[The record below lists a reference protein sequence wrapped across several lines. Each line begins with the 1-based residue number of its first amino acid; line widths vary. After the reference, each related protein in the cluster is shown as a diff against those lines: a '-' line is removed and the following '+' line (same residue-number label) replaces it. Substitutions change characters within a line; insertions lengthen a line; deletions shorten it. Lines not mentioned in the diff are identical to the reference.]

1 MSKYGVFS
9 GQYFPA
15 FGLNT
20 KRYEVSL
27 AVIVKVNNKSSENM
41 GKTMLK
47 VDTLGKESLKSK
59 MFKQHLFVQIHQW
72 KTPKQYVK
80 SIQS

>member
-1 MSKYGVFS
+1 MSKYGPEKTPYLETF
-9 GQYFPA
+9 
-15 FGLNT
+15 
-20 KRYEVSL
+20 L
-27 AVIVKVNNKSSENM
+27 AVIFKVNNKSSENM

-47 VDTLGKESLKSK
+47 VDTMGKESLKSK

>member
-1 MSKYGVFS
+1 MKHALYEVSKYGPEKTYLDTFHAVVF
-9 GQYFPA
+9 
-15 FGLNT
+15 
-20 KRYEVSL
+20 
-27 AVIVKVNNKSSENM
+27 KVNNKSSEIM

-47 VDTLGKESLKSK
+47 VDTLVKESLKST

-80 SIQS
+80 STQS